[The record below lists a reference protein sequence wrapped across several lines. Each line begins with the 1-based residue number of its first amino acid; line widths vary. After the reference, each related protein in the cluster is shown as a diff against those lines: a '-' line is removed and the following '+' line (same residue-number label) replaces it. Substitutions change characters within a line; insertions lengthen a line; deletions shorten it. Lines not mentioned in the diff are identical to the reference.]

1 MRRADR
7 LFELVQLLR
16 RGKVITGAKL
26 ARELEVS
33 ERTIYR
39 DVQALVLAGVPVEG
53 EAGVGYVLRGGYDLP
68 PLMFTLEEA
77 RALALGARMVRAWG
91 DEDLMKSAQR
101 VLDKVSTVVPPD
113 VRAGLEDATLGVP
126 DFHVP
131 PEDRER
137 LGVIRESVDLRRKLR
152 IDYVRKDGDQ
162 NVRTVRP
169 LGLFYWGSTWSLAA
183 WCEMRKGFRNF
194 RLDRMN
200 DVRMMKIAFNEEKGK
215 TLKDFLGSLE

>member
-16 RGKVITGAKL
+16 RGNVVTGAKL

-39 DVQALVLAGVPVEG
+39 DIQALVLAGVPVEG

-77 RALALGARMVRAWG
+77 RALALGARMVRAWA
-91 DEDLMKSAQR
+91 DEDLTKAAQR
-101 VLDKVSTVVPPD
+101 VLDKVGSVVTPE
-113 VRAGLEDATLGVP
+113 VRAGLDDATLAVP

-131 PEDRER
+131 PGDRER
-137 LGVIRESVDLRRKLR
+137 LGVIRESVQLRRKLR

-215 TLKDFLGSLE
+215 TLNDFLGSLE